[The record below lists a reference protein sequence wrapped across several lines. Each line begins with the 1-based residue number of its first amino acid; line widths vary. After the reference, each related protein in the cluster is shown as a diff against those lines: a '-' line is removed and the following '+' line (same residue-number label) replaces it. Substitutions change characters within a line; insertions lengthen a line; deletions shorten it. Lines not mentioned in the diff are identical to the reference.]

1 MKQTRWLPIVA
12 ATFALGSGGFV
23 YAQTSPTGVHKAE
36 DKSVMVMPFNATI
49 EDVEEMEIYG
59 PNGEEVGEVE
69 SVLVDASA
77 QPVAIAAEVGGFL
90 GVGRESLIRAADHLR
105 CPNRQG
111 ADDHA
116 QCEQQAR
123 LHPQYLIYRDS
134 CWPPCR
140 GQAFR

>member
-1 MKQTRWLPIVA
+1 MKQTRWLPVVA
-12 ATFALGSGGFV
+12 AAFALGSGGFV
-23 YAQTSPTGVHKAE
+23 HAQTNPTGVHKAE

-90 GVGRESLIRAADHLR
+90 GMGEKDVVIGLDDLTQDGDHLKVSMTKD
-105 CPNRQG
+105 QIG
-111 ADDHA
+111 ALPDFDD
-116 QCEQQAR
+116 
-123 LHPQYLIYRDS
+123 
-134 CWPPCR
+134 
-140 GQAFR
+140 